1 MEATV
6 NKQAA
11 INGYAAFGA
20 MDPEGAMKDISD
32 SIEWVVGGDN
42 ALTGTFRGKEEVGQ
56 FWMKLVEKGFK
67 NTPKEFIAEGD
78 KVVVICDVELAGEQS
93 ESSDLLDYDTDG
105 KLVRFQSFGGET
117 QLDRAFPR

>member
-11 INGYAAFGA
+11 VNGYAAFGA

-42 ALTGTFRGKEEVGQ
+42 ALTGSYRGKDEVGD

-67 NTPKEFIAEGD
+67 TTPTEFVAEGN
-78 KVVVICDVELAGEQS
+78 KVVVICDVELAGEQGQS
-93 ESSDLLDYDTDG
+93 ADLLTYDD
-105 KLVRFQSFGGET
+105 E
-117 QLDRAFPR
+117 

>member
-11 INGYAAFGA
+11 INGYEAFGA

-42 ALTGTFRGKEEVGQ
+42 TLTGSYRGKDKVGEL
-56 FWMKLVEKGFK
+56 WMKILEKGFK
-67 NTPKEFIAEGD
+67 TTPKEFIAEGN
-78 KVVVICDVELAGEQS
+78 KVVVICDVELGSEQGQS
-93 ESSDLLDYDTDG
+93 ADLLTYDDEG
-105 KLVRFQSFGGET
+105 RLIRFETFGGEQ

>member
-11 INGYAAFGA
+11 VNGYAAFGA

-42 ALTGTFRGKEEVGQ
+42 ALTGTYRGKEEVGG

-78 KVVVICDVELAGEQS
+78 KVVVICDVELDGVRA
-93 ESSDLLDYDTDG
+93 ESSDLLDYDATG